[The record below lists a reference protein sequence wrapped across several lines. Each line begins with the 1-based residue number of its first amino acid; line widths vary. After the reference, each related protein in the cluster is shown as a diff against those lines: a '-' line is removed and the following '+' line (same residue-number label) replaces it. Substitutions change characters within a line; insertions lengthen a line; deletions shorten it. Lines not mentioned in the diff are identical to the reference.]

1 MTAAMVDSSRR
12 RFLKQG
18 AVIVVGFTLVRASD
32 PFAQQPTPA
41 PALPGSL
48 QNNRMLDGW
57 IAINPNASVTVFT
70 GKVELGQGIL
80 TALAQIV
87 ADELDVDYARIE
99 MISGDTERTP
109 NEGVTSGSLSIQDSG
124 TALRFAAAEARDIL
138 LRAVAAK
145 LDVPVAELKV
155 DDGTVT
161 TVSGARAAYW
171 DFANDGLLK
180 REATAKAR
188 PKPSAQHRIIG
199 REVQRRDIPAKV
211 TGGAAYVQ
219 DMRLPNMVF
228 GRVVRPPSPGAH
240 LISVGDAAAR
250 RMPGVV
256 GVVRDGDFLAVAAL
270 REEQAIAAMTAL
282 RKSAQWRETAQL
294 PPSGRRPV
302 RTYEGPA
309 VAGFRHRRKIR
320 QRGRRDGHQETCG
333 ALHAPVPGAW
343 FDRTVVRGGAVAG
356 RTPARLEPYPRCVSA
371 ARRPCE
377 GAARPGQ
384 GCCGHAPRRLWL
396 LRSQRRRRRSARCR
410 PARARIARPPGKA
423 SMDEGG
429 RIRLGAL
436 WFGHGDRPSGCAG
449 REWQDCRLAARAV
462 ESHPQHATRRPGWLQ
477 SARVVVHARTA
488 RAGRWR
494 ATFRSRPAAAIAM
507 PYRFMF
513 SRSRRRSTTCCRT
526 CRCVFPRCVRL
537 VPTRMFSRSNRSWTR
552 PRRWPERT
560 PSSSG

>member
-1 MTAAMVDSSRR
+1 M
-12 RFLKQG
+12 
-18 AVIVVGFTLVRASD
+18 RASD
-32 PFAQQPTPA
+32 PFAQQPTPV

-87 ADELDVDYARIE
+87 ADELDVDYARID

-145 LDVPVAELKV
+145 L
-155 DDGTVT
+155 GC
-161 TVSGARAAYW
+161 SGGRAQGRRRHRYHCIRCPRAYW

-240 LISVGDAAAR
+240 LLSVGDAAVR

-282 RKSAQWRETAQL
+282 RKSAQWQRDRATA
-294 PPSGRRPV
+294 RPV
-302 RTYEGPA
+302 G
-309 VAGFRHRRKIR
+309 
-320 QRGRRDGHQETCG
+320 
-333 ALHAPVPGAW
+333 
-343 FDRTVVRGGAVAG
+343 
-356 RTPARLEPYPRCVSA
+356 PRC
-371 ARRPCE
+371 
-377 GAARPGQ
+377 
-384 GCCGHAPRRLWL
+384 
-396 LRSQRRRRRSARCR
+396 
-410 PARARIARPPGKA
+410 
-423 SMDEGG
+423 
-429 RIRLGAL
+429 
-436 WFGHGDRPSGCAG
+436 
-449 REWQDCRLAARAV
+449 
-462 ESHPQHATRRPGWLQ
+462 
-477 SARVVVHARTA
+477 
-488 RAGRWR
+488 
-494 ATFRSRPAAAIAM
+494 
-507 PYRFMF
+507 
-513 SRSRRRSTTCCRT
+513 
-526 CRCVFPRCVRL
+526 
-537 VPTRMFSRSNRSWTR
+537 SNI
-552 PRRWPERT
+552 
-560 PSSSG
+560 